1 MLLSSLL
8 SELPGI
14 ILSALIVDRIG
25 RKLSM
30 ASMFVLGCGFLMP
43 LVVHQNGILTTGLL
57 FGARMFIIGTF
68 TIAFIYAPE
77 VSLKIHPL
85 LRFSFPSLVLY
96 II

>member
-1 MLLSSLL
+1 MLLFSLF

-30 ASMFVLGCGFLMP
+30 VSMFVLGCGFLMP
-43 LVVHQNGILTTGLL
+43 LVVNQSGILTTGLL

-68 TIAFIYAPE
+68 TISYIYAPE
-77 VSLKIHPL
+77 VSFENLPI
-85 LRFSFPSLVLY
+85 V
-96 II
+96 